1 MLSKWKIGCHLE
13 DKFAVF
19 LSVKRDKINFELKWY
34 CTKGKRHCSLCSLK
48 ALKQNGS
55 YDKLGTFKVI
65 TWAFI
70 SFYFLNSSVLIH
82 HSIYLSIYRYLSAN
96 LSLYTVILSIDNLIN
111 LSIDNI
117 IYLSISLSV
126 DLSIDNLI
134 NLSIDS
140 LINLSID
147 NLINLSISLSI
158 NLSIGNLI
166 YLSIS
171 LSVNLSIDNL
181 INLSVD
187 NLCSLSAFFNEQR
200 RFKILPFY
208 KTCAK
213 AANLRQT

>member
-70 SFYFLNSSVLIH
+70 SFYFLKSSVLIH

-134 NLSIDS
+134 NLSID
-140 LINLSID
+140 

-187 NLCSLSAFFNEQR
+187 NLSPQTWGPVLVFF
-200 RFKILPFY
+200 Y
-208 KTCAK
+208 
-213 AANLRQT
+213 